1 MSAGRGPAECSTG
14 LSVGKVRSWVIGR
27 HLKQKKARRLAGGQS
42 MIDWLFDQSRH
53 RAASVA
59 PRHQKRTVEVAA
71 MAVRCIIAAL
81 LSHRIAV
88 GQAAASV
95 DDGKLSR
102 HLAPPLPS
110 GRV

>member
-1 MSAGRGPAECSTG
+1 
-14 LSVGKVRSWVIGR
+14 
-27 HLKQKKARRLAGGQS
+27 LAGGQS
-42 MIDWLFDQSRH
+42 IDRLLVDQSRH
-53 RAASVA
+53 RAATVR